1 MYWQG
6 HEIYFLVVILLIPTT
21 IMIFAYARII
31 IEICRVFEE
40 RSKMARESMESSS
53 RKISA
58 RTTTQASPQ
67 KKYSVGFER
76 KHLEYN
82 GNSDQM

>member
-1 MYWQG
+1 
-6 HEIYFLVVILLIPTT
+6 
-21 IMIFAYARII
+21 MIFAYARII

-58 RTTTQASPQ
+58 RTTQASPQ